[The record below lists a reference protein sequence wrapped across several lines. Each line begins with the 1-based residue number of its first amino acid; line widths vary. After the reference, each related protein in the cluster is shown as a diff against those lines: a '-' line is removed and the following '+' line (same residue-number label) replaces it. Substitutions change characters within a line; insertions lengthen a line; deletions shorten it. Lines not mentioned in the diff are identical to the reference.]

1 MSPNKRADPL
11 GWPFGALDPREL
23 RRLLKQQPKPVYPPA
38 PFLGDTHEHRTGTP

>member
-23 RRLLKQQPKPVYPPA
+23 RRLLKQQQPKPVYPPA
-38 PFLGDTHEHRTGTP
+38 PF